1 MKEKAIL
8 TKLRDFCIENDID
21 ISVGCGCCG
30 AGIYYKKEG
39 VYEEFPFDLI
49 NEVMK
54 VR

>member
-39 VYEEFPFDLI
+39 HLFPPLSNRF
-49 NEVMK
+49 VFSM
-54 VR
+54 